1 MNKAG
6 RPSLDKVILSMLTAR
21 ITVPSPE
28 KPEIEDI
35 FSSSLNA
42 LFTDNTQYAHGTP
55 GGTVIYY
62 SPTYGPLTLQVP
74 AHPDT
79 DEGRRLFA
87 HYVWNSGVIAASLI
101 ETASGTPPVSSQDD
115 SPFNVSGKST
125 LELGAGTA
133 LPSLISALSG
143 ASRVVITDHPNSPSI
158 TADTITSNVQSNL
171 FPRATTPRTDAQVS
185 VRGYVWGE
193 ATLWSPSRYGQPQPQ
208 PLRSTSTGTP
218 KPGFD
223 RLLIC
228 DCLWMPSQHRNL
240 VTSIL
245 KWLYPSSFS
254 VAIVIAGFHTGR
266 SIVSNF
272 FSIATGE
279 DTNGRGTNGPLSIS
293 EIYEIDVDGVR
304 REWQSERVDET
315 KDQAKRWCVVGL
327 LMWR

>member
-1 MNKAG
+1 
-6 RPSLDKVILSMLTAR
+6 MLTAR
-21 ITVPSPE
+21 ITVPSAD

-42 LFTDNTQYAHGTP
+42 LFTDDTQNSHGIP
-55 GGTVIYY
+55 GGTIIYY

-74 AHPDT
+74 AHPDA

-87 HYVWNSGVIAASLI
+87 HYLWNAGVIAASLI
-101 ETASGTPPVSSQDD
+101 ETASSTPPASSQDH

-158 TADTITSNVQSNL
+158 TTDAITSNVQSNL

-193 ATLWSPSRYGQPQPQ
+193 ATLWSPSTYGQLQ
-208 PLRSTSTGTP
+208 PLYSTSTSTSN
-218 KPGFD
+218 PGFD

-228 DCLWMPSQHRNL
+228 DCLWMPSQHHNL

-245 KWLYPSSFS
+245 KWLDPSPSS

-272 FSIATGE
+272 FKIATGE
-279 DTNGRGTNGPLSIS
+279 DTDGRGTNGPLSTS

-304 REWQSERVDET
+304 REWQSERADET
-315 KDQAKRWCVVGL
+315 KDQAKRWCVVGV
-327 LMWR
+327 LMRR